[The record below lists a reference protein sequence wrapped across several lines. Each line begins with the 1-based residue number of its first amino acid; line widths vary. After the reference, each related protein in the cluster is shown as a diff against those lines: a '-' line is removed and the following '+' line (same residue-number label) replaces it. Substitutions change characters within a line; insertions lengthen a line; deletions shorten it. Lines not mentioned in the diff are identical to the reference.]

1 MKAMA
6 VQSIFINLK
15 SDYMKT
21 IIGRLICTLI
31 GSCFLVMFILGCRK
45 DDNHAN
51 SSGSR
56 VYTTLDR
63 TIIPA
68 NVSSWPVLYPYEV
81 SKFPLFPQYG
91 AWTYGPGLD
100 YQKRLDLMLPGY
112 TGASVKNTARLLNFF
127 AITDAHMTDEES
139 PASAIYFGYKGGFI
153 GGYSPVL
160 LYTTQVFDA
169 AICTINALHEEKPFD
184 FGISMGDACNNT
196 QYNELRWYIDILDG
210 KKITPDS
217 GIKDD
222 PIPGPG
228 NDYQD
233 EFQAEGLDQTIPWYQ
248 TMGNHDHFWTGLLP
262 PDDAARAVFI
272 GEKILNV
279 NNVLQHPYEPKPF
292 ETRGIYMGSIDGT
305 SPLGEITGIGA
316 ESNFQLPPKVH
327 TADPNRRSLLKEE
340 WMNEFFTTTSKPV
353 GHGFSKANVDSK
365 FTSYSFEPK
374 TDIPIKVIVLDDT
387 QDNDDPHINFYAHSS
402 IDQAA
407 YSWLVSE
414 LEKGQSEGKLMI
426 ISSHIPIG
434 VLPADNGMGWSESAA
449 VTENDFIARLHTYP
463 NLILWIAGHRHVNQV
478 TPMQSTDP
486 DHPENGFWEVET
498 TSLRDFPQQFRTF
511 EIMRNSDK
519 TVSIFAT
526 DVDPIMQEG
535 SLPALSRYYA
545 VAAQQ
550 IFNVQKPYAPS
561 FSYNAE
567 LVKLLTP
574 EMQVKIQ
581 RCGKPISQ

>member
-1 MKAMA
+1 MEKSLRISFNILFFVAS
-6 VQSIFINLK
+6 VCIIF
-15 SDYMKT
+15 S
-21 IIGRLICTLI
+21 
-31 GSCFLVMFILGCRK
+31 SCRK
-45 DDNHAN
+45 DDYLINPL
-51 SSGSR
+51 GTR

-81 SKFPLFPQYG
+81 SKFPGFPQYG
-91 AWTYGPGLD
+91 KWTYGPGLD
-100 YQKRLDLMLPGY
+100 YQKRLDLMPVGY
-112 TGASVKNTARLLNFF
+112 TGSQVTKSARLLNFF
-127 AITDAHMTDEES
+127 AITDAHMTDEET
-139 PASAIYFGYKGGFI
+139 PASAMYFGYKGGFI

-160 LYTTQVFDA
+160 LFTTQVFDA
-169 AICTINALHEEKPFD
+169 AIRTINLLHKEKPFD
-184 FGISMGDACNNT
+184 FGISMGDDCNNT

-222 PIPGPG
+222 PKPGKG

-233 EFQAEGLDQTIPWYQ
+233 EFQAEGLDPAIPWYQ

-262 PDDAARAVFI
+262 PDDAARAVYV
-272 GEKILNV
+272 GDEILNV
-279 NNVLQHPYEPKPF
+279 DNVLQYPYEPKPF
-292 ETRGIYMGSIDGT
+292 ETRGIYMGTIDGT
-305 SPLGEITGIGA
+305 TPLGEITGIGA
-316 ESNFQLPPKVH
+316 ESNFATPPKVH
-327 TADPNRRSLLKEE
+327 AADPNRRSLLKEQ
-340 WMNEFFTTTSKPV
+340 WMNEFFTTTSKPA
-353 GHGFSKANVDSK
+353 GHGFSQANVDSK

-374 TDIPIKVIVLDDT
+374 ADIPIKVIVLDDT
-387 QDNDDPHINFYAHSS
+387 QDNDDPHLNFYAHSS
-402 IDQAA
+402 INAA
-407 YSWLVSE
+407 GYAWLVSE

-434 VLPADNGMGWSESAA
+434 VLPPDNGMGWSESAA
-449 VTENDFIARLHTYP
+449 VSESDFIAKLHTYP

-478 TPMQSTDP
+478 TPMPSTDP
-486 DHPENGFWEVET
+486 AHPENGFWQVET
-498 TSLRDFPQQFRTF
+498 TSLRDFPQQFRMFDIT
-511 EIMRNSDK
+511 RNSDN

-526 DVDPIMQEG
+526 DVDPIMTEG

-550 IFNVQKPYAPS
+550 IFDVQKPYAPS

-567 LVKLLTP
+567 LVKQLTL

-581 RCGKPISQ
+581 NYGKPVGK

>member
-1 MKAMA
+1 MKYTKRILI
-6 VQSIFINLK
+6 SIPFFIA
-15 SDYMKT
+15 SA
-21 IIGRLICTLI
+21 IIIFN
-31 GSCFLVMFILGCRK
+31 SCSK
-45 DDNHAN
+45 DNHLVNPLAT
-51 SSGSR
+51 R

-68 NVSSWPVLYPYEV
+68 NVSSWPVMYPYEV
-81 SKFPLFPQYG
+81 SKFPGFPQYG
-91 AWTYGPGLD
+91 SWSYGPGLD
-100 YQKRLDLMLPGY
+100 YQKRLDLMPAGY
-112 TGASVKNTARLLNFF
+112 TGASVTKSARLLNFF
-127 AITDAHMTDEES
+127 AITDAHMTDEET
-139 PASAIYFGYKGGFI
+139 PASAMYFGYKGGFI

-160 LYTTQVFDA
+160 LFTTQVFDA
-169 AICTINALHEEKPFD
+169 AIRTINLLHKEKPFD

-210 KKITPDS
+210 KKIIPDS

-222 PIPGPG
+222 PKPGEG

-233 EFQAEGLDQTIPWYQ
+233 EFQAEGLDKSIPWYQ

-262 PDDAARAVFI
+262 PDDAARAVYVSD
-272 GEKILNV
+272 EILNV
-279 NNVLQHPYEPKPF
+279 GNVLQHPYDPKPF

-305 SPLGEITGIGA
+305 TPLGEITGIGA
-316 ESNFQLPPKVH
+316 ESNFATPPKVH
-327 TADPNRRSLLKEE
+327 AADPNRRSLLKEQ
-340 WMNEFFTTTSKPV
+340 WMSEFFNTSSNPV
-353 GHGFSKANVDSK
+353 GHGFSQANVDSK

-374 TDIPIKVIVLDDT
+374 SEIPIKVIVLDDT
-387 QDNDDPHINFYAHSS
+387 QDNDDPHLNFYAHSS
-402 IDQAA
+402 INAA
-407 YSWLVSE
+407 GYNWLINE

-449 VTENDFIARLHTYP
+449 VSGSDFIAKLHTYP

-478 TPMQSTDP
+478 TPMPSTDP
-486 DHPENGFWEVET
+486 AHPENGFWQVET
-498 TSLRDFPQQFRTF
+498 TSLRDFPQQFRMFDIT
-511 EIMRNSDK
+511 RNSDN

-526 DVDPIMQEG
+526 DVDPVMQQG

-550 IFNVQKPYAPS
+550 IFDVQKPYAPS

-567 LVKLLTP
+567 LVKQLTP
-574 EMQVKIQ
+574 AMQLKIQ
-581 RCGKPISQ
+581 NSGTAIHK